1 MGGVQRRFVAVS
13 RPRFKRRA
21 ALTSPERR
29 LGIYLDADYRIVVTP
44 DGEQVAVHPAD
55 FALVGLFLLEVG
67 ARFDTFVLFGRAAR
81 SDQLDEYVPLPPSVR
96 FVELPY
102 YGSLTHLRAVA
113 RATGGTTR
121 RMWEALGR
129 LDAIWVFGPHPFSLM
144 IIGLAKLRRKDV
156 VLGVRQD
163 TPAYFR
169 ARLPSRLWAPA
180 MIPVHALDA
189 SYRLLSRA
197 LKTVVVGPAIAR
209 RYGTDR
215 DKLLPLISD
224 SVVPAREVSN
234 GSDSRD
240 WSGPLELLTVG
251 RIDPE
256 KNPLL
261 VVEALAELERVEPG
275 RYRVVWV
282 GDGPLADAV
291 RERAAALGVADRLQL
306 LGWVPFGPE
315 LLALYR
321 RAHMF
326 VHVSFTEGVP
336 RVITEA
342 LAFAAPIVAT
352 DVGGVRAA
360 LDDGNAGLLV
370 PVDDREALVA
380 AIRKLGDDSE
390 LRERLVARGLEL
402 AGERTLEAQA
412 AVVAAFIQDGGRPVG
427 SAPMPE

>member
-1 MGGVQRRFVAVS
+1 MGGVRRKF
-13 RPRFKRRA
+13 A
-21 ALTSPERR
+21 ALPRAPFARDGSLSSHGR
-29 LGIYLDADYRIVVTP
+29 LGIYLDADYRIVDTR
-44 DGEQVAVHPAD
+44 DGQQVAVHPAD
-55 FALVGLFLLEVG
+55 FALVRLFLLEVG
-67 ARFDTFVLFGRAAR
+67 AHFDSLVLVGRADR
-81 SDQLDEYVPLPPSVR
+81 QGELGEYISMPPTVE

-102 YGSLTHLRAVA
+102 YRTLTQLGAVA
-113 RATGGTTR
+113 AATGGTTR
-121 RMWEALGR
+121 QMWRALEQ

-144 IIGLAKLRRKDV
+144 LVALAKLRRKEV

-169 ARLPSRLWAPA
+169 ARLPSRMWAPA
-180 MIPVHALDA
+180 MAGVHALDA
-189 SYRLLSRA
+189 SYRLLSRTF
-197 LKTVVVGPAIAR
+197 KTVVVGPAIAR
-209 RYGTDR
+209 RYGGPR
-215 DKLLPLISD
+215 PKLLPLISD
-224 SVVPAREVSN
+224 SVVPA
-234 GSDSRD
+234 GDISDGTGSRD

-261 VVEALAELERVEPG
+261 LVEALADLERQEPG
-275 RYRVVWV
+275 RYRLVWV
-282 GDGPLADAV
+282 GDGPLADEV
-291 RERAAALGVADRLQL
+291 TERAAALGISDRLQL

-352 DVGGVRAA
+352 DVGGVRDA

-380 AIRKLGDDSE
+380 AIRTLADDAE
-390 LRERLVARGLEL
+390 LRERLVHRGLEL
-402 AGERTLEAQA
+402 ARERTLEAQA
-412 AVVAAFIQDGGRPVG
+412 ALVADFIRGGRGDAGV
-427 SAPMPE
+427 APEPE